1 MNKEKIILD
10 FIVFILLDFEE
21 LHSDETRFFDQ
32 IQSEELLF
40 ERINFDEKKYE
51 NYIESRINISELL
64 YDKEIEIPQIN
75 NISDILNS
83 EEIFNIVTF
92 LRDNYRHGFPTDFE
106 DGLATGGNLKIEISN
121 TEIREYFLK
130 YLSYREI
137 NSNVFI
143 SYYCQ
148 FLNDISYLAKK
159 QFELE
164 KKIINEINI
173 SKELL
178 EIRDKID
185 FVESKKRH
193 YKDLLFK
200 SVENLNFQIKG
211 FSDDKGLFID
221 VDKTLVEILKYDQ
234 LIYPKSISNIIETF
248 DTKNHLANLTKQYFE
263 LIVLNANNTELK
275 YDSVKQ
281 KELASDLLK
290 LKEEN
295 IDLIEYLITKKFSDS
310 EIDIILNTLSDGH
323 YNDLNIR
330 NINFTQQINYF
341 HFCYAF
347 YIFDFFNEKRNTKFT
362 TENSFKEILK
372 YSNSYL
378 GYDKNAFLKYYK
390 NIKSDKSHSDYPFKR
405 FDKILN
411 EIEEKLRINTNK
423 LKKII
428 V

>member
-1 MNKEKIILD
+1 MNKEKIIID

-21 LHSDETRFFDQ
+21 LLSDEIYFFDQ
-32 IQSEELLF
+32 TRTEDSILKQIDFSEVEYEKYLQT
-40 ERINFDEKKYE
+40 RINLSD
-51 NYIESRINISELL
+51 IIV
-64 YDKEIEIPQIN
+64 DKEIEFTRLNKI
-75 NISDILNS
+75 DEILNS
-83 EEIFNIVTF
+83 KEIYNIVVF
-92 LRDNYRHGFPTDFE
+92 LNNNYKHGFPDDFE
-106 DGLATGGNLKIEISN
+106 DGLAFGGNFNLEISN
-121 TEIREYFLK
+121 SELIEYFYT
-130 YLSYREI
+130 YLSYDPL
-137 NSNVFI
+137 NKNVYI
-143 SYYCQ
+143 TYYFQ
-148 FLNDISYLAKK
+148 FMKNIIYFAEK
-159 QFELE
+159 QFEID
-164 KKIINEINI
+164 KKRIDKINV

-178 EIRDKID
+178 EIREKIE
-185 FVESKKRH
+185 FVENKKNH
-193 YKDLLFK
+193 FKDVLFK
-200 SVENLNFQIKG
+200 SVENLHFQLKG
-211 FSDDKGLFID
+211 FADDYGVFID
-221 VDKTLVEILKYDQ
+221 FNQSLSEILKFS
-234 LIYPKSISNIIETF
+234 KTKGHNNINDTIRKF
-248 DTKNHLANLTKQYFE
+248 DNKNHLANLTNQYFE